1 MNLMIREDSH
11 PGGGSTDPHPYLHKV
26 VSLISTPT
34 TTYPSVISNRTDM
47 IVSQVTDEV
56 LYTDLIHLLE
66 MYVPEG

>member
-1 MNLMIREDSH
+1 MNLMIREDS
-11 PGGGSTDPHPYLHKV
+11 PRGKSIDPHPYLHKV